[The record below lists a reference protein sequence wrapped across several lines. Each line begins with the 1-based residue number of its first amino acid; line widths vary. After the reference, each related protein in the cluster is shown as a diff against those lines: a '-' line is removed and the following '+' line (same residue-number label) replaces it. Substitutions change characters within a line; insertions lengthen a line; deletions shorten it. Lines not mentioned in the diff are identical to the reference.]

1 MLTKSECSTRRRDR
15 IHSGARLSSEK
26 PCWARHRGKLSE
38 SGHASGPAR
47 FETFPIPGQG
57 TRHLQVQQRRPS
69 LVSPRSSMFSSSCCI
84 YAPLLIGSDLAVQTA
99 SLLKAGKSPRS
110 LDKSNNS
117 DRFPSKSQDFFW
129 PTPATF
135 QNLSNH
141 SFARLFILGGSKF
154 PLIR

>member
-1 MLTKSECSTRRRDR
+1 
-15 IHSGARLSSEK
+15 
-26 PCWARHRGKLSE
+26 
-38 SGHASGPAR
+38 
-47 FETFPIPGQG
+47 
-57 TRHLQVQQRRPS
+57 
-69 LVSPRSSMFSSSCCI
+69 MFSSSCCI